1 MEARLLFDA
10 RATLGEGPLWSAR
23 DGLLYFVDI
32 KAPAL
37 YALDIDSGTGDSQRY
52 RRWDMPALI
61 GWVIERAEGGFVA
74 GLQDGF
80 ALLELQPEL
89 KLTRLAN
96 PHPHE
101 PDLRLNDAKATANG
115 QIFAGSMHNL
125 DPSQPL
131 GRLYRLD
138 PDHSWHVVDSDYQI
152 CNGPCISPDGCTL
165 YHTDTFKRTIYA
177 YDLASGGTLS
187 NRRIWKQ
194 FNDEEGFPDG
204 MTVDSAGAIW
214 VAHWGAG
221 CVSRFG
227 ADGTLLRRIKLP
239 VSQVTS
245 VTFAGAKLDR
255 LIATSARDGLSQEQ
269 LEHEPLAGGVFE
281 LDADGVNGLPA
292 QVFHG

>member
-37 YALDIDSGTGDSQRY
+37 YALDIDSGAHG
-52 RRWDMPALI
+52 RWDMPALI

-80 ALLELQPEL
+80 TWLELQPEF

-96 PHPHE
+96 PHPHNA
-101 PDLRLNDAKATANG
+101 DIRLNDAKATAHG

-138 PDHSWHVVDSDYQI
+138 PDHSWHVVDENYQI
-152 CNGPCISPDGCTL
+152 CNGPCISLDGSTL
-165 YHTDTFKRTIYA
+165 YHTDTLKQTIYA
-177 YDLASGGTLS
+177 YDLAGDGTLS

-194 FNDEEGFPDG
+194 FSDEEGFPDG

-221 CVSRFG
+221 CVSRF
-227 ADGTLLRRIKLP
+227 APDGTLLRRIQLP

-255 LIATSARDGLSQEQ
+255 LIATSARDGLSKEQ
-269 LEHEPLAGGVFE
+269 LEYEPLAGGVFE
-281 LDADGVNGLPA
+281 LDAGGVTGVPA
-292 QVFHG
+292 QMFRG